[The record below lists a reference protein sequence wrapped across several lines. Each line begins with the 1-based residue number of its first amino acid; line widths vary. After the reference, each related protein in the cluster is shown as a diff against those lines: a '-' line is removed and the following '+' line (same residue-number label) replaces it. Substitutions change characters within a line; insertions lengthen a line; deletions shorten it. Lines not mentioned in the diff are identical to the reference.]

1 MNGRLQ
7 GRTALVTGGSR
18 GVGRAIALAL
28 AGEGANVVVN
38 YRERARDAAEV
49 VAEIERL
56 GEGGDG
62 DGDRGGDRD
71 RGRDGDRGAR
81 SIAVQ
86 GDVTEREQVRALL
99 AAALDTFGGLDI
111 LVNNAGLLQQK
122 PFADITDADWD
133 RVLAVNLKGAFL
145 CSQEAHAQLRRSGH
159 GRILNISSSGGQL
172 GGPLAPHY
180 SAAKAGTI
188 ALTRSLARLLAPE
201 VAVNCISPGLVETD
215 MTREEIASAE
225 GHRKLAQIP
234 LGRVGSAHEVAAAAV
249 FLAAS
254 APYITGHTLN
264 VNGGLYLG

>member
-1 MNGRLQ
+1 MF
-7 GRTALVTGGSR
+7 
-18 GVGRAIALAL
+18 
-28 AGEGANVVVN
+28 
-38 YRERARDAAEV
+38 AATLE
-49 VAEIERL
+49 
-56 GEGGDG
+56 
-62 DGDRGGDRD
+62 
-71 RGRDGDRGAR
+71 
-81 SIAVQ
+81 S
-86 GDVTEREQVRALL
+86 
-99 AAALDTFGGLDI
+99 FGGLDI

-122 PFADITDADWD
+122 PFAQITDADWD

-145 CSQEAHAQLRRSGH
+145 CSQEAHTQLRRSGH

-201 VAVNCISPGLVETD
+201 VAVNCISPGLIETD
-215 MTREEIASAE
+215 MTRAEIASSD

-234 LGRVGSAHEVAAAAV
+234 LGRVGSASEVAAAAV

-254 APYITGHTLN
+254 APYVTGHTLN